1 MFYDSN
7 HVHATIPVAGPYT
20 RVPAHAGA
28 AIGWPRLSTPMDQDR
43 EPRAGT
49 RRTLVA
55 GVLAVAAL
63 AMLATVPARA
73 QSAQQASA
81 PERRVKAAFLYKF
94 LGYTEFPPS
103 AFADAA
109 APVVIGV
116 AGADELAAELSRVV
130 AGRTVQGRTMA
141 VKLLRESD
149 SAAGVHLLFV
159 GGNDSARMRSL
170 LKAAQPAP
178 MLVVSEAEDGLQQ
191 GSVINFRVV
200 DERVRFDVSLD
211 AAEKNS
217 VKLSSRLLSVANHV
231 QKGAP

>member
-1 MFYDSN
+1 MN
-7 HVHATIPVAGPYT
+7 T
-20 RVPAHAGA
+20 
-28 AIGWPRLSTPMDQDR
+28 PRPKPTHR
-43 EPRAGT
+43 RRALMTGT
-49 RRTLVA
+49 
-55 GVLAVAAL
+55 L
-63 AMLATVPARA
+63 AMLALVALAAMPVRGQDAG
-73 QSAQQASA
+73 QAAA

-94 LGYTEFPPS
+94 LGYTEFPAS

-116 AGADELAAELSRVV
+116 IGADELAAELTRIVV
-130 AGRTVQGRTMA
+130 GRTVQSRGML
-141 VKLLRESD
+141 VKVLREGD
-149 SAAGVHLLFV
+149 GAEGVHLLFV
-159 GGNDSARMRSL
+159 GGSDAARMRNL
-170 LKAAQPAP
+170 LKALPPAP

-200 DERVRFDVSLD
+200 DARVRFDVSLE

>member
-7 HVHATIPVAGPYT
+7 HVQFANHLPGAAVRCKRLSLPMDAECALPSAPRRRLWLLALAALSVP
-20 RVPAHAGA
+20 VPAQVG
-28 AIGWPRLSTPMDQDR
+28 Q
-43 EPRAGT
+43 
-49 RRTLVA
+49 
-55 GVLAVAAL
+55 
-63 AMLATVPARA
+63 PA
-73 QSAQQASA
+73 SV

-94 LGYTEFPPS
+94 LGYTEFPAA
-103 AFADAA
+103 AFADAG

-116 AGADELAAELSRVV
+116 LGADELAAELGRIV
-130 AGRTVQGRTMA
+130 AGRSVQARPITV
-141 VKLLRESD
+141 KPLREGEGVG
-149 SAAGVHLLFV
+149 GVHLLFV
-159 GGNDSARMRSL
+159 GGADSARVRSV
-170 LKAAQPAP
+170 LKGAQPAP
-178 MLVVSEAEDGLQQ
+178 MLVVSESDDGLQQ

>member
-1 MFYDSN
+1 MDK
-7 HVHATIPVAGPYT
+7 H
-20 RVPAHAGA
+20 RELPA
-28 AIGWPRLSTPMDQDR
+28 S
-43 EPRAGT
+43 T

-63 AMLATVPARA
+63 VMAAAVPVRA
-73 QSAQQASA
+73 HGAQPASA

-94 LGYTEFPPS
+94 LGYTEFPAS
-103 AFADAA
+103 AFADAT

-116 AGADELAAELSRVV
+116 AGADELAAELTRIV
-130 AGRTVQGRTMA
+130 AGRTVQGRTIA
-141 VKLLRESD
+141 VRVLREAD
-149 SAAGVHLLFV
+149 AAAGVHLLFV
-159 GGNDSARMRSL
+159 GGSDSARMRSL

-178 MLVVSEAEDGLQQ
+178 MLVVSEADDGLQQ

>member
-1 MFYDSN
+1 
-7 HVHATIPVAGPYT
+7 
-20 RVPAHAGA
+20 
-28 AIGWPRLSTPMDQDR
+28 MDQDR
-43 EPRAGT
+43 EPQAGM

-63 AMLATVPARA
+63 AMLATGPARA

>member
-7 HVHATIPVAGPYT
+7 HVQTTMPVLGDLP
-20 RVPAHAGA
+20 RVPAPEHG
-28 AIGWPRLSTPMDQDR
+28 GVGCDRLSRPMDR
-43 EPRAGT
+43 ERAPAVPR
-49 RRTLVA
+49 RRLWVCA
-55 GVLAVAAL
+55 LGLLLAI
-63 AMLATVPARA
+63 PAFGQGGA
-73 QSAQQASA
+73 PSV

-94 LGYTEFPPS
+94 LGYTEFPPT

-116 AGADELAAELSRVV
+116 LGADDLAAELVRIV
-130 AGRTVQGRTMA
+130 AGRSVQGRA
-141 VKLLRESD
+141 IVVRVLREAAG
-149 SAAGVHLLFV
+149 AAGVHLLFI
-159 GGNDSARMRSL
+159 GASDSARERAI

-178 MLVVSEAEDGLQQ
+178 MLVVSESEDGLEQ

-200 DERVRFDVSLD
+200 DERVRFDVSLE

-217 VKLSSRLLSVANHV
+217 IKLSSRLLTVANHV